1 MLKRINIGL
10 LHKSYLSQVVNG
22 GAFVH
27 GRASCPPAAVVGSPT
42 PPMASHRN
50 HGKAPASAG
59 SLGSWLQGSFG
70 NQDPHG
76 IMRINKFLSSQALV
90 WKRSPTRSC
99 LFEDRVPT
107 PEDYLRNSGLTEF
120 ADLRPGSGDDTCYL
134 MQENLLEEAAH
145 LVAEEGFFEDP
156 DKPSERELD
165 ELKTALEKPVIDLL

>member
-10 LHKSYLSQVVNG
+10 LHKVFLFQEANG
-22 GAFVH
+22 GTFIH
-27 GRASCPPAAVVGSPT
+27 NRDSCPPTAVVGSPT
-42 PPMASHRN
+42 PPMASHKN
-50 HGKAPASAG
+50 HGDVPVSAN
-59 SLGSWLQGSFG
+59 SLGIWSQNSLSNQG
-70 NQDPHG
+70 PHG

-90 WKRSPTRSC
+90 WKRSPTMSC

-107 PEDYLRNSGLTEF
+107 PEDYLRNSGLPEF
-120 ADLRPGSGDDTCYL
+120 ADLRPGPGDYACYL
-134 MQENLLEEAAH
+134 MQENLLEEAAR